1 MEDVLFLLLTERFKS
16 TEPLCKITISLTLN
30 KGRLSHLS
38 VNEEKDEQF
47 KISLSVY
54 ELLSFIY
61 TIFAI
66 FMGMN

>member
-1 MEDVLFLLLTERFKS
+1 MEDVLFLLLTERFKG

-38 VNEEKDEQF
+38 VNGKTNSF

-54 ELLSFIY
+54 ELSHLST
-61 TIFAI
+61 TIFVI
-66 FMGMN
+66 FMGMD